1 MKAGRLPTSDC
12 RLPGALLA
20 NPLRIC
26 HTKRRLATLAYRSPF
41 GLIHLNPLTSPLAIV
56 AVAAAASEDSRR
68 PAAISRFPGLARLR
82 RAIGEME

>member
-1 MKAGRLPTSDC
+1 M
-12 RLPGALLA
+12 
-20 NPLRIC
+20 RIC
-26 HTKRRLATLAYRSPF
+26 HTKHRVAARAYRSPF

-68 PAAISRFPGLARLR
+68 PAAISRFAGLARLR